1 VLTAH
6 ELLKIDTICT
16 FFPKNPQPKEG
27 TAYADIKG
35 SIMLDLSEASSSD
48 SQLCYHAY
56 DLAALVLY
64 NAVTVL
70 LDQDHVDVSNNA
82 HVLPVF
88 QIFQETI
95 SETVSEVRS
104 HKVVSTNHCRVRRFH
119 STRRQSQNST
129 NSPKGKP
136 RIPNLQSKKS

>member
-1 VLTAH
+1 MNY
-6 ELLKIDTICT
+6 LKIDTICT
-16 FFPKNPQPKEG
+16 FFPKNPESKEDN
-27 TAYADIKG
+27 AYADIKE

-48 SQLCYHAY
+48 SQPCYYAY

-64 NAVTVL
+64 NAVTVF
-70 LDQDHVDVSNNA
+70 LDQDYVDIRNNR

-129 NSPKGKP
+129 NSPRGKP
-136 RIPNLQSKKS
+136 RIPNLQFKKS